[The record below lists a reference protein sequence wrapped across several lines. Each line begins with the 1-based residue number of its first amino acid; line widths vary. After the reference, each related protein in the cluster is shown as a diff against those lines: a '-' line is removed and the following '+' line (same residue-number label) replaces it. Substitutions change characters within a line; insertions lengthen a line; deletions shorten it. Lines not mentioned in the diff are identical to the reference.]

1 MATKTT
7 LKEIK
12 DLATLAESRVIEQEA
27 QQLEIKIRHLVA
39 LSQTSRVLPIV
50 GTLNPENAMNVI
62 TALRSWERIDQTPGE
77 ILISINSYGEHDNYG
92 SNYTNTFA
100 IFDAIRMA
108 KAAGFK
114 IRMQVQGVCGVQAV
128 YLLQAADDRII
139 TPNSYIMMAEA
150 QFANMRANSAEAA
163 GMIDFRKNLDAQG
176 QKILFGRSNVT
187 QDQFK
192 DKTAHTR
199 TWQVNAAEAL
209 ELGIVDTVGV
219 HLQPGRQLP
228 ALDFKPYADDDTADV
243 RLAKAKLR
251 VALLRERLIS
261 LETREAGSFDSG
273 NKTEIVYLFDQVD
286 PSSVYTLM
294 AFAQKFE
301 RQEGVNMELVLNTP
315 GGSVHDGLAAMDVL
329 EAVRARGHK
338 VTIRVL
344 GQAASMGGFLLQ
356 SADERLIGENA
367 RVLVH
372 RISTIFGGSGSQ
384 MDEQREQMER
394 LQAQALP
401 KLVSR
406 STLSVEEVQKRSE
419 NKDWWLT
426 GKEAVE
432 LGFADKTF

>member
-1 MATKTT
+1 M
-7 LKEIK
+7 
-12 DLATLAESRVIEQEA
+12 
-27 QQLEIKIRHLVA
+27 
-39 LSQTSRVLPIV
+39 
-50 GTLNPENAMNVI
+50 
-62 TALRSWERIDQTPGE
+62 
-77 ILISINSYGEHDNYG
+77 Y
-92 SNYTNTFA
+92 
-100 IFDAIRMA
+100 DAIRMA

-128 YLLQAADDRII
+128 YLLQAADERII
-139 TPNSYIMMAEA
+139 TPNSFIVMAEA
-150 QFANMRANSAEAA
+150 QFPNIRINSAEVA
-163 GMIDFRKNLDAQG
+163 GMVDFRKNLDAQG
-176 QKILFGRSNVT
+176 QKILLSRSKVT
-187 QDQFK
+187 ADQLK
-192 DKTAHTR
+192 DKTDHTR

-228 ALDFKPYADDDTADV
+228 ALNFKPYADDDTADV

-251 VALLRERLIS
+251 VALLRERLFA

-273 NKTEIVYLFDQVD
+273 NKTEIIYLFDQVD
-286 PSSVYTLM
+286 IQSVYNLT

-301 RQEGVNMELVLNTP
+301 RQEGVNFELVLNTP

-329 EAVRARGHK
+329 DAVRAKGHK
-338 VTIRVL
+338 LTIRVL

-367 RVLVH
+367 RVLIH
-372 RISTIFGGSGSQ
+372 RMSTIFGGSGSQ
-384 MDEQREQMER
+384 MEEQKEQMER

-406 STLSVEEVQKRSE
+406 STIGVDEVQKRSE